1 MRTLPEKTSAL
12 MLLIFTLLSTVAHAQ
27 SPILIKYPELLL
39 FNGRVITLNQNAS
52 IAEAIAVRDGRVLA
66 VGTSAEILDLAGP
79 QTQKVDLNGRTV
91 TPGFI
96 YNDGDS
102 AVPAGDIYKM
112 TQVDGALSTER
123 ITGAK
128 MDELLNSI
136 ELVVDKARPE
146 EAVFI
151 NMPKASP
158 REAEEWTANDLD
170 EVSPDHPIAL
180 FYNDSVVV
188 VNTAMLDRALATG
201 MDPDMFGVV
210 KDADGKPTGQLFQQ
224 AAGFIGWQVRPW
236 PSPEYIE
243 KALDETVAVLRGYL
257 SVGVTTVT
265 GHMSGL
271 TTSLL
276 NDLFHNGKLEIRV
289 YPGHDF
295 VRQNPFAEQYLK
307 RVGNLVNFALTDP
320 VRGPM
325 VKIVGAA
332 TGPVDDGSNSQFGM
346 LTIDEKQTIDPEI
359 GGTPRGMNKWTGEV
373 WTGLTWEDMT
383 DDLKAQTD
391 YNTIGLLQQYG
402 WNMSGNHN
410 MGSGAL
416 RTNLIAIDSFYSSG
430 VKPYFMTRKPNAF
443 DHNLVWHD
451 SNYPLLDKY
460 NTNLAMALSPEI
472 FDQRISVNGRP
483 LLEAQYGEKMQT
495 MQPVKDLLAR
505 GYNLHI
511 EGTDPTNHPTWL
523 IERFVTRT
531 DHNGKVWGADQA
543 IDRMTALKML
553 TINVAKFIG
562 EADELGSLEPGKWA
576 DLSVLNGDLV
586 GVADSEID
594 SLAIDLTYLGGQL
607 VYDARLWEEAKK

>member
-1 MRTLPEKTSAL
+1 MRKQTIRPV
-12 MLLIFTLLSTVAHAQ
+12 FTLLLAQ
-27 SPILIKYPELLL
+27 LLTCGAVLAQPQLLIHYADLVLH
-39 FNGRVITLNQNAS
+39 NGKVITLDADGR
-52 IAEAIAVRDGRVLA
+52 IAEAIAIRDGRVLA
-66 VGTSAEILDLAGP
+66 TGSSADMLALAGP
-79 QTQKVDLNGRTV
+79 DTDKVDLAGRTV

-96 YNDGDS
+96 FNDGDS

-136 ELVVDKARPE
+136 QQVIDKARPE
-146 EAVFI
+146 EPVFI

-158 REAEEWTANDLD
+158 REAEEWTADELD
-170 EVSPDHPIAL
+170 EVSPAHPIAL
-180 FYNDSVVV
+180 FYNDSVAV
-188 VNTAMLDRALATG
+188 VNHAMLDRAFAAG

-210 KDADGKPTGQLFQQ
+210 KDGEGRPTGQLFQQ

-243 KALDETVAVLRGYL
+243 TALDETVAVLMGYL

-276 NDLFHNGKLEIRV
+276 NELFHNDKLDIRV

-320 VRGPM
+320 QRGPL

-346 LTIDEKQTIDPEI
+346 LTIDEKQLIDPEI
-359 GGTPRGMNKWTGEV
+359 GGTPHGMNKWTGEV

-383 DDLKAQTD
+383 EELKAQTD
-391 YNTIGLLQQYG
+391 YNTIGLLLKYG

-410 MGSGAL
+410 MGSAAL
-416 RTNLIAIDSFYSSG
+416 RTNLLAIDNFNNSG
-430 VKPYFMTRKPNAF
+430 TKPYFMSRKPNAF
-443 DHNLVWHD
+443 DHNLVWHE

-460 NTNLAMALSPEI
+460 RSNVALALSPEI
-472 FDQRISVNGRP
+472 FDQRVSVNGRP
-483 LLEAQYGEKMQT
+483 LLESQYGEKMHT
-495 MQPVKDLLAR
+495 MQPVKELLAR

-511 EGTDPTNHPTWL
+511 EGTDPNNHPTWL

-531 DHNGKVWGADQA
+531 DDHGKVWGADQA

-553 TINVAKFIG
+553 TINVARFIG
-562 EADELGSLEPGKWA
+562 EEDELGSLEAGKWA
-576 DLSVLNGDLV
+576 DLSVLNGDLLAV
-586 GVADSEID
+586 PDTGID
-594 SLAIDLTYLGGQL
+594 ELGIALTYTGGKL
-607 VYDARLWEEAKK
+607 VFDARLWDEQTR

>member
-1 MRTLPEKTSAL
+1 MYKSFARLAIT
-12 MLLIFTLLSTVAHAQ
+12 TVSLFVICITTGNAQ
-27 SPILIKYPELLL
+27 PQILIKYPELILV
-39 FNGRVITLNQNAS
+39 NGKVLILDQNDTV
-52 IAEAIAVRDGRVLA
+52 AEAIAIRDGRVLA
-66 VGTSAEILDLAGP
+66 VGKTSEIVELAGP
-79 QTQKVDLNGRTV
+79 QTQKVDLAGRTV

-128 MDELLNSI
+128 MDELLKSI
-136 ELVVDKARPE
+136 GEVIDKARPE
-146 EAVFI
+146 EPVFI

-180 FYNDSVVV
+180 FYNDSVTV
-188 VNTAMLDRALATG
+188 VNTAMMERAFASG
-201 MDPDMFGVV
+201 MDPNMFGVV
-210 KDADGKPTGQLFQQ
+210 KDAEGKPTGQLFQQ

-243 KALDETVAVLRGYL
+243 KAHEETVAVLRGYL

-276 NDLFHNGKLEIRV
+276 NSLFHDSKLDIRV

-346 LTIDEKQTIDPEI
+346 LTIDEKEKVDPEI
-359 GGTPRGMNKWTGEV
+359 GGTPRGLNKWTGEV
-373 WTGLTWEDMT
+373 WTGLTWDDMT

-391 YNTIGLLQQYG
+391 YNTVSLLLKYG

-410 MGSGAL
+410 MGSAAL
-416 RTNLIAIDSFYSSG
+416 RTNLLAIDNFNTSM
-430 VKPYFMTRKPNAF
+430 KPYFKARKPNAF
-443 DHNLVWHD
+443 DHNLVWHE

-460 NTNLAMALSPEI
+460 RNNVAMALSPEI
-472 FDQRISVNGRP
+472 FDQRMSVNGRP
-483 LLEAQYGEKMQT
+483 LLESQYGEKMHT

-511 EGTDPTNHPTWL
+511 EGTDPHNHPTWL

-553 TINVAKFIG
+553 TINVARFIG
-562 EADELGSLEPGKWA
+562 EEDELGSLEPGKWA
-576 DLSVLNGDLV
+576 DLSVLNGDFV
-586 GVADSEID
+586 AVADTDIDEIG
-594 SLAIDLTYLGGQL
+594 IDLTYIGGKM
-607 VYDARLWEEAKK
+607 VYDAKLWEAATR